1 MAPLPPAKSVVFAGC
16 GRPRVLAQVL
26 ETPGLRRGLLRNLGG
41 GLLLLGLRRLA
52 PERFVRSFDQLAA
65 LLVLNLLVWAG
76 LDTLH
81 SETGSRLAL
90 DGLYGWAFYL
100 LLALFGLGLVARAY
114 SRQADTRGLLIP
126 ALSVSPYVLTIF
138 WLLGDLSQVNAHP
151 AVETVAA
158 VFYLIILSVRV
169 MQAAYTTAR
178 GKAVVLAV
186 MMIIAAPYV
195 LQGLDL
201 DTRLWLT
208 EDVDDT
214 QPDDASGA
222 EALLYDQPARIVAS
236 VEHMAPRQPG
246 RPNVFY
252 LGFAGDGE
260 QEIFK
265 REALFAQ
272 DVLGEHFSSGERSAE
287 LINDEDDRD
296 SYPIASVS
304 GLQQALKLIAS
315 RMDPEQD
322 VLVLMLTSHGSRD
335 GVAVING
342 SLPLAQLGPAEL
354 QHALETSGVK
364 WRVVIVSAC
373 YAGVFVDALKN
384 DDTLVITAADA
395 SHSSFGCDDN
405 RELTY
410 FGEAFLQESLPTAK
424 SLEEAF
430 KKAAGLIQKRESA
443 EHLEH
448 SNPQLFVGEHIR
460 GKLAGLESG
469 VQQPGHATI
478 VANQ

>member
-1 MAPLPPAKSVVFAGC
+1 LV
-16 GRPRVLAQVL
+16 
-26 ETPGLRRGLLRNLGG
+26 RNLGG
-41 GLLLLGLRRLA
+41 GLQLLVLRRLPA
-52 PERFVRSFDQLAA
+52 DWFVRSFDQLAA
-65 LLVLNLLVWAG
+65 LIVLNLLVWAG

-81 SETGSRLAL
+81 SEAGSRLAL

-100 LLALFGLGLVARAY
+100 LLALFGLGLVARTY

-126 ALSVSPYVLTIF
+126 ALAVSPYVLTIF
-138 WLLGDLSQVNAHP
+138 WLLGDVPQVNAHP
-151 AVETVAA
+151 ALEIVAA

-186 MMIIAAPYV
+186 VMIIAAHYG

-208 EDVDDT
+208 EDVDNP
-214 QPDDASGA
+214 QPDDTSDA

-236 VEHMAPRQPG
+236 VEQMARREPG
-246 RPNVFY
+246 RSNVFFV
-252 LGFAGDGE
+252 GFAGDGE
-260 QEIFK
+260 QGIFK
-265 REALFAQ
+265 REALFAEQ
-272 DVLGEHFSSGERSAE
+272 ALSDHFLSRERSTE

-304 GLQQALKLIAS
+304 GLQQALKLVAS

-335 GVAVING
+335 GIAVTNG
-342 SLPLAQLGPAEL
+342 SLPLAQLGPVEL
-354 QHALETSGVK
+354 QHTLETSGIK

-373 YAGVFVDALKN
+373 YAGVFVDALKSDN
-384 DDTLVITAADA
+384 TLVITAADA

-410 FGEAFLQESLPTAK
+410 FGEAFLQESLPATK

-430 KKAAGLIQKRESA
+430 NKAAGLIHQRESA

-460 GKLAGLESG
+460 GKLAGLEG
-469 VQQPGHATI
+469 RVQQPGHATI
-478 VANQ
+478 VAGCAPGARRASAAGKNHAFCRRSTE